1 MIKDKILSYDDFKK
15 LTLKEYLILDTDS
28 YSDDEIFNILQW
40 SKQSEEELFNARNR
54 EKIISENVEIYD
66 ELTDEEENTPI
77 QDLID
82 KANKRNIQNVF

>member
-28 YSDDEIFNILQW
+28 YSDDENFNILQW

-54 EKIISENVEIYD
+54 EKIISESIEIYD